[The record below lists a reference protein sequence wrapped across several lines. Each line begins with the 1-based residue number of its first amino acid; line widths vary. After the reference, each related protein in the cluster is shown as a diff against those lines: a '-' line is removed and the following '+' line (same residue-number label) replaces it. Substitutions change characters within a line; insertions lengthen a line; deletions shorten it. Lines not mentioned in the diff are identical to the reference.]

1 MRGDDLVKATVTI
14 HVQVID
20 PPLQMHCK
28 NQSHQSE
35 IMIAVKMA
43 DKDMVDPVEIRLK
56 THELHLRRFAAVN
69 QEIAAL
75 YFNKLRSRMPAV
87 RG

>member
-1 MRGDDLVKATVTI
+1 
-14 HVQVID
+14 VQVVD
-20 PPLQMHCK
+20 PSLKVHGK

-43 DKDMVDPVEIRLK
+43 DKYVVDPVEICLK

-75 YFNKLRSRMPAV
+75 YFHKLRSRMPAV
-87 RG
+87 CG